1 MVSSRGHVINGQF
14 LIALSLSPPL
24 GSLYYQRLTA
34 QSIEGEEGEGALVQ
48 SSIINNFVG
57 QVSAIRS
64 ALSTC
69 SFFSLKKLQKRCR
82 SFHVN
87 DV

>member
-1 MVSSRGHVINGQF
+1 MVSSRGHVINGQVPEQF
-14 LIALSLSPPL
+14 LIAYTLSAL
-24 GSLYYQRLTA
+24 GSLYYQRLT
-34 QSIEGEEGEGALVQ
+34 GKALGKRVVGRRFVVQ

-69 SFFSLKKLQKRCR
+69 SFFFTL
-82 SFHVN
+82 
-87 DV
+87 